1 MKKNDKQLE
10 KWSGHMRDEA
20 RVWVASGDLYP
31 CIVGTI
37 KAIMDYS
44 DFSAPQKIARIRVC
58 TGCCNQARAELSESS
73 ITQQGGVDH
82 DSMCHVNLS
91 NLP

>member
-44 DFSAPQKIARIRVC
+44 DFSAPQKIARIRVVLDAV
-58 TGCCNQARAELSESS
+58 NQARAELSESS